1 MTCLI
6 VDDNAQMRELIASI
20 VGDLADHIAECADGG
35 EALEAYR
42 ASRPDWVLMDIK
54 VGTVDG
60 IAATRQIKSA
70 FPSARIVIVTKYDDP
85 ELRAAA
91 RDAGACRYVV
101 KENLLVLRRVLAA
114 QQPTDADEPT
124 S

>member
-6 VDDNAQMRELIASI
+6 VDDNPRMRELIASI
-20 VGDLADHIAECADGG
+20 VGDVGDHIFECGDGG

-54 VGTVDG
+54 VGSVDG

-91 RDAGACRYVV
+91 RDAGACGYVV
-101 KENLLVLRRVLAA
+101 KGNLLVLRRVLAA
-114 QQPTDADEPT
+114 KHTTDADERTP
-124 S
+124 